1 MRASRATELLAR
13 RSGFTLVELLVSM
26 AVFTLLV
33 LMLSTVF
40 DQVSRT
46 WMRGEGQIEQR
57 RNVRALADFI
67 AVELQAAMLP
77 IEGESKM
84 GQSNLQLVINPP
96 AKQVP
101 DEYRHA
107 DAIFWQAPLATETS
121 LGEIAEIGYFVKWVS
136 ATPTAAS
143 RPTLCRFFVNPS
155 REDPENPGQ
164 IIANPDFRIYDPVD
178 PKAWLSKSLLDSVA
192 PARRADGYTGLFG
205 DNVLGLWVR
214 ATGLDGKELP
224 RGYDSR
230 TGYDYTH
237 TFHDPSGA
245 IGERTERRHLP
256 ATVRISLAQ
265 IDSRH
270 APRLD
275 LVGASLRAL
284 TRSSEIRDAAQFQE
298 GCRLL
303 AQSSAVWAS
312 LLPGLRIYAT
322 EVQLTNAR

>member
-1 MRASRATELLAR
+1 
-13 RSGFTLVELLVSM
+13 VELLVAMS
-26 AVFTLLV
+26 VFTLLV

-77 IEGESKM
+77 IEGASKA
-84 GQSNLQLVINPP
+84 GQSNLQFLINPP

-101 DEYRHA
+101 AEYRYA
-107 DAIFWQAPLATETS
+107 DTLFWQAPLATETS
-121 LGEIAEIGYFVKWVS
+121 LGEIAEIGYFVKWVA
-136 ATPTAAS
+136 ATPDAPA

-155 REDPENPGQ
+155 RENPEAPGE
-164 IIANPDFRIYDPVD
+164 IIANPEFRIYDAD

-192 PARRADGYTGLFG
+192 PARKADGYTGLFG
-205 DNVLGLWVR
+205 DNVIGLWVR

-224 RGYDSR
+224 RDYDSR

-237 TFHDPSGA
+237 TYHDPSGA
-245 IGERTERRHLP
+245 IGERTERRYLP

-275 LVGASLRAL
+275 RVGTSLRAL
-284 TRSSEIRDAAQFQE
+284 TRSPEIRDAAQFQE

-303 AQSSAVWAS
+303 AQSNASWAA

-322 EVQLTNAR
+322 EVQLINAR

>member
-1 MRASRATELLAR
+1 MRASRATEFPPDQR
-13 RSGFTLVELLVSM
+13 GFTLVELLVAVS
-26 AVFTLLV
+26 VFTLLV

-77 IEGESKM
+77 IEGASKV
-84 GQSNLQLVINPP
+84 GQSNLQFVINPP

-107 DAIFWQAPLATETS
+107 DAFFWQAPLATETS
-121 LGEIAEIGYFVKWVS
+121 FGEIAEIGYFVKWVA
-136 ATPTAAS
+136 ATPDAS
-143 RPTLCRFFVNPS
+143 PRPTLCRFFVNPS
-155 REDPENPGQ
+155 RENPEEPGVIAGNP
-164 IIANPDFRIYDPVD
+164 AFRIYDAD
-178 PKAWLSKSLLDSVA
+178 PGAWLSKRLLDSVA
-192 PARRADGYTGLFG
+192 PARKADGYTGLFG

-224 RGYDSR
+224 RDYDSR

-245 IGERTERRHLP
+245 IGERTERRYLP

-275 LVGASLRAL
+275 RVGSSLRAL
-284 TRSSEIRDAAQFQE
+284 TRSPEIRDAAQFQE
-298 GCRLL
+298 RCRLL
-303 AQSSAVWAS
+303 AQASAPWAA

-322 EVQLTNAR
+322 EVQLINAR